1 MGNKEK
7 IEAAIAYFRNM
18 SFGGDY
24 TEMTQQKEYIALAI
38 AALEKELS
46 EMEVSE

>member
-1 MGNKEK
+1 MSNKEK

-24 TEMTQQKEYIALAI
+24 AEVIQQKEYIALAVS
-38 AALEKELS
+38 ALEKELS
-46 EMEVSE
+46 ETEVSE